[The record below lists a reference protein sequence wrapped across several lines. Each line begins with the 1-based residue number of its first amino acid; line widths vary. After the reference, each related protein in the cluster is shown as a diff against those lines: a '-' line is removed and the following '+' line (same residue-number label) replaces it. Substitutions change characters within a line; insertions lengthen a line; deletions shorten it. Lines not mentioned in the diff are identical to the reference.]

1 MSKLQSK
8 QEEYAKNQKADI
20 IYRVI
25 TNKPRT
31 PKSPTAPRTPK
42 SPTAP
47 RTPSVQKDKSLTDN
61 SMIKLSIN
69 DYDRICKD
77 KDDTHTQNTAI
88 LLNISVSKLNAIC
101 KNTDSFREYIDSLPI
116 TKKEKDKVKNS
127 PIKDLSPDVLK
138 GMNAKAKTLLDIPDH
153 LLERII
159 HDDLKPLFKYNFR
172 EWIPGGRKLK
182 LNFLSLNPNAIDFL
196 SLPKNKKYIN
206 YSKLCENTNPRA
218 IGLLA
223 EEINANPN
231 NPDINWQALSK
242 NPDAIDILDKHRD
255 KIEMRIFSSNTNPK
269 AIQIIKELRL
279 ARGNGNRSSSSSDNN
294 IDWINMSAN
303 TSTEAINF
311 LSLPENYNK
320 IEWDI
325 FSGNTNPKA
334 IEMLIAKESEEFDLE
349 DREFNRLKSYE
360 KISWE
365 KLSKNPKAISLLEK
379 KWEEEKELKR
389 NDRRQYNKLKKIGYI
404 IDWTA
409 LSVNVKAIDLLRRK
423 IEEENKLTKAKYDSL
438 ADIEKINWWALSAN
452 PEAIQLLK
460 ANRDKINWV
469 KLGTNPKAIKL
480 LEEELKVKP
489 ENIYW
494 YSLSRNPEAGE
505 LLKRNSD
512 KIVWSIFSEN
522 PKAGELLKENPKDGE
537 LLKERIEFEDTLTKK
552 KYDEISNYNK
562 LNWNYLSINPS
573 IFTY

>member
-1 MSKLQSK
+1 
-8 QEEYAKNQKADI
+8 
-20 IYRVI
+20 
-25 TNKPRT
+25 
-31 PKSPTAPRTPK
+31 
-42 SPTAP
+42 
-47 RTPSVQKDKSLTDN
+47 
-61 SMIKLSIN
+61 
-69 DYDRICKD
+69 
-77 KDDTHTQNTAI
+77 
-88 LLNISVSKLNAIC
+88 
-101 KNTDSFREYIDSLPI
+101 
-116 TKKEKDKVKNS
+116 
-127 PIKDLSPDVLK
+127 
-138 GMNAKAKTLLDIPDH
+138 
-153 LLERII
+153 
-159 HDDLKPLFKYNFR
+159 
-172 EWIPGGRKLK
+172 
-182 LNFLSLNPNAIDFL
+182 
-196 SLPKNKKYIN
+196 LPKNKKYIN

-223 EEINANPN
+223 EEISLRPD
-231 NPDINWQALSK
+231 NPDINWNALSK

-349 DREFNRLKSYE
+349 DHEFNLLEPYE

-379 KWEEEKELKR
+379 KWEEEKDLKR
-389 NDRRQYNKLKKIGYI
+389 KDRPEYDKLKKIGYI

-423 IEEENKLTKAKYDSL
+423 IEEENKLSKKAYDKL
-438 ADIEKINWWALSAN
+438 EPIEKINWWVLSAN

-489 ENIYW
+489 QNIYW
-494 YSLSRNPEAGE
+494 YSLSGNPEAGE
-505 LLKRNSD
+505 LLKRNPD

-537 LLKERIEFEDTLTKK
+537 LLKDRIEFEDTLTKK